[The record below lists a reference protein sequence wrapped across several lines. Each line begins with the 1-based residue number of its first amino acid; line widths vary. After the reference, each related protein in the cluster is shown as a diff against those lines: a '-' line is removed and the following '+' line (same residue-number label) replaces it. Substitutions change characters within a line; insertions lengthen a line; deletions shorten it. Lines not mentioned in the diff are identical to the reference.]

1 MPPLSRFNTP
11 VRISRN
17 FIKENILNL
26 GLKAEKKPAVW
37 INKVKHIKSST
48 KVKEKITSNQQ
59 PCTNVV
65 QTNKFAAL
73 SSNVFRKSPIGSESL
88 KSEIK
93 EPEIDIGG
101 KSLQFDPAYK
111 RNLPIYLDIP
121 NLYTIKKT
129 PAIHR
134 VPFSRY
140 KYKAK
145 IEETELSEPKARYVY
160 IPRPKTPRNYLPRPK
175 SGNRYLYVKSASN
188 GERYQKGKKEVV
200 KSVFKPKER
209 YVYKSR
215 PSTPKNYNPRP
226 KSGKRNTKRYSYP
239 GPKKTVFKY
248 IGRYQYVARPPS
260 PKNFLPRPKSSNRY
274 ICSTKINKMQSQPT
288 EENPYERRSIFKPQC
303 KYVYKVK
310 QESERI
316 SHSQPKSSCN
326 PTDAPVNKGN
336 HGFNLSLNIYL
347 ESVHI

>member
-26 GLKAEKKPAVW
+26 GLKAEEKPIVW

-48 KVKEKITSNQQ
+48 KAKEKIPSNLQ
-59 PCTNVV
+59 PCSNVV

-73 SSNVFRKSPIGSESL
+73 SSNVFRKSPIGSKSL
-88 KSEIK
+88 KTEIK
-93 EPEIDIGG
+93 GPEIDIGG
-101 KSLQFDPAYK
+101 NFLQFEPA
-111 RNLPIYLDIP
+111 YLDIP

-129 PAIHR
+129 PAVHR

-140 KYKAK
+140 KYVSKK
-145 IEETELSEPKARYVY
+145 EETELSEPKARYVY

-175 SGNRYLYVKSASN
+175 SGHRYLYVKSASN

-215 PSTPKNYNPRP
+215 PSTPKNYKPRP
-226 KSGKRNTKRYSYP
+226 KSGKRYTKRYSFP
-239 GPKKTVFKY
+239 GPKKTVLKY
-248 IGRYQYVARPPS
+248 IGRYQYMPRPPT
-260 PKNFLPRPKSSNRY
+260 PHNFIPRPKSCNRY
-274 ICSTKINKMQSQPT
+274 ICSAKLYKAKSHPT
-288 EENPYERRSIFKPQC
+288 AANPYERKSIFKPQC

-310 QESERI
+310 PGSERI
-316 SHSQPKSSCN
+316 PHSQPKSSCN
-326 PTDAPVNKGN
+326 PSVIKELASANKGRR
-336 HGFNLSLNIYL
+336 
-347 ESVHI
+347 